1 MAVLFIFLFLVFCP
15 IHASAQD
22 FIIHE
27 FHSEITINKDSS
39 ITVEETIEVEFFRPR
54 HGIYREIP
62 YKYKD
67 ELGKTTRTP
76 IKVQSVRDVSGN
88 KWKYRVQKQ
97 GSVINIR
104 IGDAQI
110 YVTGKQTYVI
120 TYKVDNA
127 LLFFNDHDEL
137 YWNVTGNY
145 WRAQIKKASA
155 KIVLL
160 TEKVSD
166 ELWAACY
173 TGYYGSRERNCE
185 FRTSGH
191 SVEFFA
197 RRELNPEEG
206 FTIAFGWQK
215 GIVSPPS
222 SLKKFLIDI
231 NLEEN
236 WVFIFPLFSF
246 LFIFNLWHRKGRDPQ
261 VRQTITVMYE
271 PPRYNNLPLN
281 PAEVGTLIDEK
292 IDGRDITATIVGL
305 AVKGYL
311 KIEEIEREGLIFDT
325 RDYYLKKLKGSDD
338 ELSDFEKLLMK
349 KLFPAGAEG
358 ILVSEL
364 KNKFYIHLSSL
375 KDTLYNGLVKKGYFL
390 VNPEKIRQLYIISG
404 IVVSFIGLL
413 AGSFL
418 VLHVQWKGIVAGILT
433 GLPVLLFSGF
443 MPAKTRAGAM
453 AYMHVLGFRE
463 FMNRAEKDRIER
475 IGDKDLFS
483 RFLPYAI
490 ALDVVD
496 NWAGAFEGIY
506 QNPPEWY
513 VSQRGFRIF
522 EPANFSRSISSM
534 STHLGSVI
542 FSAPRGSGVSGSSGG
557 GGFSGGGTGGG
568 GGGSW

>member
-1 MAVLFIFLFLVFCP
+1 MIAVVFIFLFLILSP
-15 IHASAQD
+15 IHAVAQD
-22 FIIHE
+22 FIIDE
-27 FHSEITINKDSS
+27 FRSEITINKDSS

-67 ELGKTTRTP
+67 ELGKTIMAP
-76 IKVQSVRDVSGN
+76 VKVLSVHDISGN
-88 KWKYRVQKQ
+88 QWKYRVQKH

-104 IGDAQI
+104 IGNPKI

-120 TYKVDNA
+120 TYRMDNA

-145 WRAQIKKASA
+145 WKAQIKKASA
-155 KIVLL
+155 RVLLL

-173 TGYYGSRERNCE
+173 TGHYGSREKGCE

-191 SVEFFA
+191 SVEFFT
-197 RRELNPEEG
+197 RKNLNPGEG

-215 GIVSPPS
+215 GIVSTPS
-222 SLKKFLIDI
+222 SLKRFLIDI

-236 WVFIFPLFSF
+236 WVFVFPLFS
-246 LFIFNLWHRKGRDPQ
+246 LFFMLNLWYRKGRDPE
-261 VRQTITVMYE
+261 VRETITVMYE
-271 PPRYNNLPLN
+271 PPRSNNLPLN

-292 IDGRDITATIVGL
+292 IDSRDITATIVWL
-305 AVKGYL
+305 AVRGYL
-311 KIEEIEREGLIFDT
+311 KIEEVEREGLIFDR
-325 RDYYLKKLKGSDD
+325 RDYYLKRLKEPGN
-338 ELSDFEKLLMK
+338 ELSDFEKLLME
-349 KLFPAGAEG
+349 KLFPAGTEG
-358 ILVSEL
+358 VLVSEL
-364 KNKFYIHLSSL
+364 KNKFYVHLSSL

-390 VNPEKIRQLYIISG
+390 VNPEKVRQLYIIAG
-404 IVVSFIGLL
+404 IVVSFIGLF

-418 VLHVQWKGIVAGILT
+418 VSYFQWKGIIAGILT
-433 GLPVLLFSGF
+433 GVPVFLFSGF

-453 AYMHVLGFRE
+453 AYRHVLGFRE
-463 FMNRAEKDRIER
+463 FMNRAERDRIER
-475 IGDKDLFS
+475 MRDKDLFS

-496 NWAGAFEGIY
+496 NWAGAFKGIY
-506 QNPPEWY
+506 QAPPEWY
-513 VSQRGFRIF
+513 VSSRSFRTF
-522 EPANFSRSISSM
+522 EPADFSRSINSISS
-534 STHLGSVI
+534 HLGSVI
-542 FSAPRGSGVSGSSGG
+542 FSAPRGSGSSGG
-557 GGFSGGGTGGG
+557 GGFSGGGAGGG